1 MLMEMGGIKAGVLS
15 SLPTS
20 TSGVHWGGGQQRV
33 ENERRWSVLL
43 LVKENP
49 V

>member
-1 MLMEMGGIKAGVLS
+1 MEMGGIKAGVLS

-43 LVKENP
+43 LVRENP